1 MGSSGAPFGAV
12 FGHFEAPQKRS
23 NTKQKVERT
32 RHPHFSRMSLA
43 KSLFSS
49 VGVSKQALRIAIF
62 WRMSQ
67 AKRPF
72 PSIRAISRPISTS
85 PFSEDVSGE
94 SLIFDIKRLK
104 TKLSRSHFLEDVSG
118 KTAILGGT
126 YPDKNGKRRFSEI
139 ACARAHPFAPNT
151 HVCTWGAVARLPCMP
166 RWLPL
171 VACA

>member
-1 MGSSGAPFGAV
+1 MELSSATLKP
-12 FGHFEAPQKRS
+12 PQERS

-62 WRMSQ
+62 SRMSQ

-94 SLIFDIKRLK
+94 TPIFDIKRLK
-104 TKLSRSHFLEDVSG
+104 TKLSISHFLEDVSS

-126 YPDKNGKRRFSEI
+126 FPDKNGKRRFSEI

-151 HVCTWGAVARLPCMP
+151 HVCTWLQSLGSP
-166 RWLPL
+166 
-171 VACA
+171 ACPDGCHW

>member
-1 MGSSGAPFGAV
+1 MSLSWAV
-12 FGHFEAPQKRS
+12 LVHHVPRYLQ
-23 NTKQKVERT
+23 
-32 RHPHFSRMSLA
+32 FSRMSRARAPLIR
-43 KSLFSS
+43 KDVRKEL
-49 VGVSKQALRIAIF
+49 LRHSIL

-72 PSIRAISRPISTS
+72 PSIRAISPPISTS
-85 PFSEDVSGE
+85 PFFEDVSGE
-94 SLIFDIKRLK
+94 SFIFYIRRPKNKSSKISVFR
-104 TKLSRSHFLEDVSG
+104 DVSSE
-118 KTAILGGT
+118 TAISGGT